1 MFKNYITIA
10 LRNIRRY
17 KGFSFIN
24 IIGLAIGMACCIL
37 IFLWL
42 QDEMSYDRFHE
53 NSGELYRVITET
65 YSENQTFQQ
74 SRAPSPL
81 GPALKQEYPE
91 IVNFTRYRGGITNWR
106 VKYGE
111 KAFMNDRLA
120 LADPSF
126 FEMFTFPFIAGDPK
140 TALKERFSLVITE
153 DMAKKYFGNEAPL
166 GKVIDLDGTD
176 MTITGV
182 IKSIPRNSH
191 MQFDCMFPIINMADW
206 WEENFEDW
214 ERYRFHTYIQL
225 EKGTNYKEVN
235 GKISGIIKKYLPKSE
250 NKVYLQPLTDIHL
263 YSSDF
268 RWDDDNI
275 GKGNITYVYILSLT
289 ALCIL
294 LMACINFINLSTAR
308 SSNRAKEVGMRKV
321 TGAHRSHIITQFFG
335 ESVVLSI
342 LALIFAIAMVLLFI
356 PVFNDLS
363 GKQLSM
369 DFSGSIILG
378 LICVTIFAGLVAGSY
393 PAFLFSSF
401 QPVTVLKIAGGGES
415 RGGYLRKSLVVVQ
428 FTLAIILIIATTVIY
443 NQLNFISSK
452 DLGYDK
458 DHVVYFYK
466 YGEFGRNIEAVRNE
480 LFQNP
485 NILSVSMSGPPLVTF
500 RGRTDV
506 NWEGKNPDQEIMMHP
521 YFADYEYLR
530 TFNMKMVQGRYF
542 SKEFATDNSN
552 YIINETALKL
562 MGFKSPVGKRLLFR
576 GREGTIIGVIK
587 DFHSGSLHNKI
598 APLIIMCRGAGPNM
612 SIKINSKNVPQT
624 IKFLEEKW
632 EKFVP
637 DFPFS
642 YTFLDETIDN
652 YYNTEK
658 RIGTI
663 SQYFTFLAIF
673 IACLGLLG
681 LVSYMAEQKTKEIGI
696 RKVLGSSV
704 ANIVLLLS
712 KDFVKWIIT
721 AFIIALPVAWYLM
734 DNWLRNFAYRVGI
747 GWWVF
752 LFAGGGALLIALLIV
767 SYRIIKAAQSN
778 PVDSLRY
785 E

>member
-1 MFKNYITIA
+1 
-10 LRNIRRY
+10 
-17 KGFSFIN
+17 
-24 IIGLAIGMACCIL
+24 
-37 IFLWL
+37 
-42 QDEMSYDRFHE
+42 
-53 NSGELYRVITET
+53 
-65 YSENQTFQQ
+65 
-74 SRAPSPL
+74 
-81 GPALKQEYPE
+81 
-91 IVNFTRYRGGITNWR
+91 
-106 VKYGE
+106 
-111 KAFMNDRLA
+111 
-120 LADPSF
+120 
-126 FEMFTFPFIAGDPK
+126 
-140 TALKERFSLVITE
+140 
-153 DMAKKYFGNEAPL
+153 
-166 GKVIDLDGTD
+166 
-176 MTITGV
+176 
-182 IKSIPRNSH
+182 
-191 MQFDCMFPIINMADW
+191 
-206 WEENFEDW
+206 
-214 ERYRFHTYIQL
+214 
-225 EKGTNYKEVN
+225 
-235 GKISGIIKKYLPKSE
+235 
-250 NKVYLQPLTDIHL
+250 
-263 YSSDF
+263 
-268 RWDDDNI
+268 
-275 GKGNITYVYILSLT
+275 
-289 ALCIL
+289 
-294 LMACINFINLSTAR
+294 
-308 SSNRAKEVGMRKV
+308 
-321 TGAHRSHIITQFFG
+321 
-335 ESVVLSI
+335 
-342 LALIFAIAMVLLFI
+342 
-356 PVFNDLS
+356 
-363 GKQLSM
+363 
-369 DFSGSIILG
+369 
-378 LICVTIFAGLVAGSY
+378 
-393 PAFLFSSF
+393 
-401 QPVTVLKIAGGGES
+401 
-415 RGGYLRKSLVVVQ
+415 
-428 FTLAIILIIATTVIY
+428 
-443 NQLNFISSK
+443 
-452 DLGYDK
+452 
-458 DHVVYFYK
+458 VVYFYK